1 MRIFLLTI
9 FCVFD
14 TLYLALLVENFTPL
28 QGGSLP
34 QQSDV
39 WSNAGESNAD
49 LQIQDTTS

>member
-1 MRIFLLTI
+1 MHIFQLTN
-9 FCVFD
+9 FCVVD
-14 TLYLALLVENFTPL
+14 TLYLALLVENITPL

-39 WSNAGESNAD
+39 WSNAGESNAN